1 MMMMIKLTDKVIK
14 RAQKVNAK
22 SVRLN
27 EIFRLWY
34 LESDWVAKSSLFG
47 RETWS
52 SGYGRRLMFWRSWVQ
67 IPALYTGWT
76 FILCKFCNDVC
87 LKRPKINDKRGRG
100 WSIFKKVNFHL
111 EFQTLPRQVLYILMD
126 IGIINAI
133 SDSRSSFV
141 VRYKRR
147 LVIWWS

>member
-67 IPALYTGWT
+67 NLALYIGWT
-76 FILCKFCNDVC
+76 FFTYIWCKYCNDVC
-87 LKRPKINDKRGRG
+87 LKRPKINDGLAHFYLFD
-100 WSIFKKVNFHL
+100 STFKLRLNFDFKPSTYL
-111 EFQTLPRQVLYILMD
+111 VGTFLFELML
-126 IGIINAI
+126 
-133 SDSRSSFV
+133 F
-141 VRYKRR
+141 
-147 LVIWWS
+147 